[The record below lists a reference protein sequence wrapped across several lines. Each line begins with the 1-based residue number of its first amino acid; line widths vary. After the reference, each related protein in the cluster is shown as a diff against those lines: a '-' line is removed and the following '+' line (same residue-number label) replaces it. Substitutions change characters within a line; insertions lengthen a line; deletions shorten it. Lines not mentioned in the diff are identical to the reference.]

1 MSTADFLFGL
11 QQQEIQE
18 KVLKKPRWWSQG
30 LREGFKWLDVL
41 QGASSPSGGCV
52 SGSRARGSFLPR
64 AFIWVGAAREG
75 RVLKSGQPA
84 MNYGLCPGT

>member
-1 MSTADFLFGL
+1 MGRFPELGADDSQLSL
-11 QQQEIQE
+11 S
-18 KVLKKPRWWSQG
+18 LSDLTQG

-64 AFIWVGAAREG
+64 AFIWVGAAGEG